1 MTQRRVPGPPDWP
14 SHHTDAPAAA
24 DPRSRTRGLLAGG
37 AVVLIG
43 LALAVVGPW
52 SDQTRILVVL
62 LGWMAAVAAGSWAYR
77 GASRHVRSGTRLL
90 LLLAAVSLM
99 GAATLHFISLQV
111 RDILAGSVSFGASGS
126 GCEVA
131 DEARSFRESEPVYQV
146 AHLSRSSAPGETV
159 TLSLL
164 RDGVPSV
171 LVSEAS
177 PRQFDCLGMALHPP
191 GPGNYRVEVRTAG
204 ELLATGVFEVVAADR

>member
-1 MTQRRVPGPPDWP
+1 VTQPRTPGQPDWP

-24 DPRSRTRGLLAGG
+24 DPRSRRRGLLAGG

-52 SDQTRILVVL
+52 SDQTRILVAL
-62 LGWMAAVAAGSWAYR
+62 LGWMAAVGAGSWAYR

-90 LLLAAVSLM
+90 LLLAAVSLV
-99 GAATLHFISLQV
+99 GAASLFFISLQV

-131 DEARSFRESEPVYQV
+131 DEARSFVEGEPVYQV
-146 AHLSRSSAPGETV
+146 AHLSRSSTPGEAVTV
-159 TLSLL
+159 SLS

-171 LVSEAS
+171 LLSEAS
-177 PRQFDCLGMALHPP
+177 PRRFDCLGMVSTRP
-191 GPGNYRVEVRTAG
+191 G
-204 ELLATGVFEVVAADR
+204 

>member
-1 MTQRRVPGPPDWP
+1 MTHRRAPGPPDWP
-14 SHHTDAPAAA
+14 THHTDAAAAA
-24 DPRSRTRGLLAGG
+24 DPRSRARGLLAGG

-62 LGWMAAVAAGSWAYR
+62 LGWMAAVGAGSWAYR

-90 LLLAAVSLM
+90 LLLAAVSLL
-99 GAATLHFISLQV
+99 GAATLLFISLQV

-131 DEARSFRESEPVYQV
+131 HEARSFAEGEPVYQV
-146 AHLSRSSAPGETV
+146 AHLSRSSTPGEAV
-159 TLSLL
+159 TLWLL
-164 RDGVPSV
+164 QDGVPSF
-171 LVSEAS
+171 LLSEAS
-177 PRQFDCLGMALHPP
+177 PRQFDCLGMTLHPP
-191 GPGNYRVEVRTAG
+191 GPGSYRVEVRTAA
-204 ELLATGVFEVVAADR
+204 ELLAAGAFEVDATDR